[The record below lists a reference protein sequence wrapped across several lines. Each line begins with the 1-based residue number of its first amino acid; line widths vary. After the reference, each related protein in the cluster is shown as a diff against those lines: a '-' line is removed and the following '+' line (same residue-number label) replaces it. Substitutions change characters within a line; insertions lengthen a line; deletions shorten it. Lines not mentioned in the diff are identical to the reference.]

1 MTSDRVMR
9 ELLQSAIEDSDQ
21 LGSKRHAER
30 LDGPGGN
37 RASGGISTEEFGSAD
52 DKGAGVPEETPAPPS
67 EPCCCWHL
75 YHPASVLS
83 CTNE

>member
-1 MTSDRVMR
+1 MVDRVMN
-9 ELLQSAIEDSDQ
+9 ELLQTEIEDMRCVSDE
-21 LGSKRHAER
+21 RHGE

-37 RASGGISTEEFGSAD
+37 GASGGIGTEESGTSD
-52 DKGAGVPEETPAPPS
+52 DMGAGVPKGVSPAPPS